1 MQAQC
6 SVCVLLILFVCSMN
20 EKDNENTDD
29 NKEGEKDKEEE
40 EENVVLS
47 PTQAELMTT
56 IVENKLG
63 QIHWKV
69 TILVNSQEHLCGVVT
84 EKVKSE
90 NREIVMGGSSRKC

>member
-1 MQAQC
+1 
-6 SVCVLLILFVCSMN
+6 MN

-63 QIHWKV
+63 
-69 TILVNSQEHLCGVVT
+69 
-84 EKVKSE
+84 
-90 NREIVMGGSSRKC
+90 